1 MEYLQ
6 FGNKIVPIDRMEEL
20 GGKKIPVIQ
29 ATAEEILYPSG
40 RKDVIIHVPLL
51 KIENKLN

>member
-6 FGNKIVPIDRMEEL
+6 FGDKIVPIDRMEEL

-51 KIENKLN
+51 TIENKLN